1 MITDKLPYRRCS
13 YLDKTILLLVGIVSL
28 GSNAI
33 TCIDHN
39 TLPQERST
47 FMIGIFPSLCSRI
60 ASRKVLLVFNW
71 PNHCGKILQLS
82 VCVGAGY
89 VGGWQTRICNWPG
102 LSSLSQAESPL
113 LPTPL
118 ILKET
123 SQTLFV
129 LLEAEGMQH
138 LARQMEKQ
146 HSIYRILN
154 RLYSCPAWI
163 QPALHMQ
170 KSSTKRTQEDTSNS
184 GYLGPNFHKLLL
196 KKKCTGKTWV
206 Q

>member
-1 MITDKLPYRRCS
+1 MQLFGQNHPFAGRDCFPWEQYNNLYWPQHTSTGKIYVHDRN
-13 YLDKTILLLVGIVSL
+13 ISL
-28 GSNAI
+28 A
-33 TCIDHN
+33 
-39 TLPQERST
+39 
-47 FMIGIFPSLCSRI
+47 LCSRI

-71 PNHCGKILQLS
+71 PNRCGKILQLS

-89 VGGWQTRICNWPG
+89 IGGWQTRICNWPG

-196 KKKCTGKTWV
+196 KKKCTGKTWI